1 MWVKKTN
8 YQIIVFID
16 PKGLEHSKGL
26 DDEKIQFANIE
37 IKKIEQKIQVN
48 NPNLKLFSFIIS
60 VTEYQKL
67 IKGSKKQTSKEEYKQ
82 NNVLFLEDENWPE
95 ELFHKIL

>member
-1 MWVKKTN
+1 MAWFLSRFHYVGKKTN

-37 IKKIEQKIQVN
+37 IKKKDRAKN
-48 NPNLKLFSFIIS
+48 S
-60 VTEYQKL
+60 
-67 IKGSKKQTSKEEYKQ
+67 SK
-82 NNVLFLEDENWPE
+82 
-95 ELFHKIL
+95 